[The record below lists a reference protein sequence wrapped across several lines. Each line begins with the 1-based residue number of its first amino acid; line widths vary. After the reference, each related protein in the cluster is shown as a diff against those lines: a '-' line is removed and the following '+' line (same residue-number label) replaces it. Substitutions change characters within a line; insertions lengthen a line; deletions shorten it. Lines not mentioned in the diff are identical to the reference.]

1 MIKYPRSL
9 DEKPAP
15 EKKPR
20 YWRAICRHLP
30 GFSIVLLL
38 SIVVGTLLFPYMVVT
53 VPSGDVGVLWKRL
66 TGPGIY
72 CWCILARGTILD
84 PRELREEGLH
94 IIWPWDSLFLYDLRL
109 QSNTQTYNAISS
121 DGVNVTAEINIRY
134 QLNHD
139 SVAVFHKFIGP
150 DYLKSLLVP
159 EIGSQTRDV
168 ISRYTAQQVYT
179 SRQQIGDQI
188 KSEAQK
194 SLGEHLNQLV
204 QPEASEQQNA
214 DAYRNALQ
222 DSIRILDTLVLS
234 IELPTSIVAAI
245 NSQTEQQYKITEYK
259 YRAEREIEESK
270 RKQIEAN
277 GIAAFQRTVSEGI
290 SDSYLRWQGIAAT
303 VALAES
309 ANAKV
314 VVIGSVKDG
323 LPIILGNMD
332 SGLSSVPTPHSGTG
346 GPTSPSGTSPSSSA
360 TIPSGSS
367 STTPTGTPA
376 ESPKPPGIPGAPTPA
391 TTIRKPTA
399 DSSPTPASPDDGLR
413 SSSHFALSDIKSMFS
428 RLSDVMR
435 STDSSTSTTTGT
447 KPKG

>member
-15 EKKPR
+15 EKKPGF
-20 YWRAICRHLP
+20 WRSIGRHWP
-30 GFSIVLLL
+30 GFSIVLAL
-38 SIVVGTLLFPYMVVT
+38 SIVVATLLYPYMVVT

-94 IIWPWDSLFLYDLRL
+94 IIWPWDRLFLYDLRL
-109 QSNTQTYNAISS
+109 QSDTETYNAISS

-150 DYLKSLLVP
+150 GYLKSLLAP
-159 EIGSQTRDV
+159 EIGSQARDV
-168 ISRYTAQQVYT
+168 ISRYTAQKVYT
-179 SRQQIGDQI
+179 SRQEIGNQI
-188 KSEAQK
+188 KLEAQK

-214 DAYRNALQ
+214 EKYKNDLEN
-222 DSIRILDTLVLS
+222 SIRVLDTLVLS

-259 YRAEREIEESK
+259 YRAEREVEESK

-309 ANAKV
+309 PNAKV
-314 VVIGSVKDG
+314 VVIGAVKDG
-323 LPIILGNMD
+323 LPVILGNMD
-332 SGLSSVPTPHSGTG
+332 SSVSSIPTPQPGTG
-346 GPTSPSGTSPSSSA
+346 GTTSPSGTSPSSSG
-360 TIPSGSS
+360 TTPSGSS
-367 STTPTGTPA
+367 STAPAGTPA
-376 ESPKPPGIPGAPTPA
+376 EPPKPPSMPGGPTPA
-391 TTIRKPTA
+391 TTIKKPTA
-399 DSSPTPASPDDGLR
+399 DLSPTSASPDNGLS
-413 SSSHFALSDIKSMFS
+413 SSSHFALSDVKSMLS

-435 STDSSTSTTTGT
+435 STESPTSAGTGT
-447 KPKG
+447 KP

>member
-9 DEKPAP
+9 EEKPAP
-15 EKKPR
+15 EKKPGF
-20 YWRAICRHLP
+20 WRSIGRHWP
-30 GFSIVLLL
+30 GFSIVLAL
-38 SIVVGTLLFPYMVVT
+38 SLVVATLLYPYMVVT

-94 IIWPWDSLFLYDLRL
+94 IIWPWDKLFLYDLRL
-109 QSNTQTYNAISS
+109 QSDTETYNAISS

-134 QLNHD
+134 QLNHN

-150 DYLKSLLVP
+150 GYLKSLLAP
-159 EIGSQTRDV
+159 EIGSQARDV
-168 ISRYTAQQVYT
+168 ISRYTAQNVYV
-179 SRQQIGDQI
+179 SRQEIGKQI
-188 KSEAQK
+188 KLEAQK

-214 DAYRNALQ
+214 ETYRNDLQ
-222 DSIRILDTLVLS
+222 NSIRVLDTLVLS
-234 IELPTSIVAAI
+234 IELPASIVAAI

-259 YRAEREIEESK
+259 YRAEREVEESK

-309 ANAKV
+309 PNAKV
-314 VVIGSVKDG
+314 VVIGAVKDG
-323 LPIILGNMD
+323 LPVILGNMD
-332 SGLSSVPTPHSGTG
+332 SSVSPVPAPQPGTG
-346 GPTSPSGTSPSSSA
+346 GTTPPSGTSPSSSG
-360 TIPSGSS
+360 TTPSGSS
-367 STTPTGTPA
+367 STAPTGTPA
-376 ESPKPPGIPGAPTPA
+376 DSPKPPSMPGGPTPA
-391 TTIRKPTA
+391 ATIKKPTA
-399 DSSPTPASPDDGLR
+399 DSSPTSTNPDNGL
-413 SSSHFALSDIKSMFS
+413 SSSTHFALSDIKSMLS

-435 STDSSTSTTTGT
+435 SSESPTSAGTAT
-447 KPKG
+447 KP

>member
-1 MIKYPRSL
+1 MIKYPQSL

-15 EKKPR
+15 EKKR
-20 YWRAICRHLP
+20 GYWRSIGRHWP
-30 GFSIVLLL
+30 GFSIVSLL
-38 SIVVGTLLFPYMVVT
+38 SIVACTLLFPYMVVT

-72 CWCILARGTILD
+72 CWCILARGTVLD
-84 PRELREEGLH
+84 PQELREEGLH
-94 IIWPWDSLFLYDLRL
+94 LIWPWDTLFLYSLRL
-109 QSNTQTYNAISS
+109 QSDTETYNAISS

-150 DYLKSLLVP
+150 GYLKSLLAP
-159 EIGSQTRDV
+159 EIGSQARDV
-168 ISRYTAQQVYT
+168 ISRYTAQKVYT
-179 SRQQIGDQI
+179 SRQEIGEQI
-188 KSEAQK
+188 KSEAKK

-214 DAYRNALQ
+214 ENYKTALQ
-222 DSIRILDTLVLS
+222 NSIVILDTLVLS

-259 YRAEREIEESK
+259 YRAEREVEESK

-309 ANAKV
+309 PNAKV
-314 VVIGSVKDG
+314 VVIGAARDG
-323 LPIILGNMD
+323 LPVILGNMD
-332 SGLSSVPTPHSGTG
+332 SSVSSAPTPQPGSGGT
-346 GPTSPSGTSPSSSA
+346 TSPSGTSPSSSG
-360 TIPSGSS
+360 TTPSGSS

-376 ESPKPPGIPGAPTPA
+376 GSPKPPSMSGGPSPA
-391 TTIRKPTA
+391 TTIKKPTA
-399 DSSPTPASPDDGLR
+399 DSSPTSANPDDG
-413 SSSHFALSDIKSMFS
+413 SSASSHFALSDIKSMFS

-435 STDSSTSTTTGT
+435 STESPTSAGTGT
-447 KPKG
+447 KR

>member
-15 EKKPR
+15 EKKR
-20 YWRAICRHLP
+20 GFWRSIGRHWP
-30 GFSIVLLL
+30 GFSIVSAL
-38 SIVVGTLLFPYMVVT
+38 SIVVATLLYPYMVVT
-53 VPSGDVGVLWKRL
+53 VPSGEVGVLWKRL

-84 PRELREEGLH
+84 PRELRDEGLH
-94 IIWPWDSLFLYDLRL
+94 LIWPWDKLFLYDLRL
-109 QSNTQTYNAISS
+109 QSDTETYNAISS

-134 QLNHD
+134 QLNHY

-150 DYLKSLLVP
+150 GYLKSLLAP
-159 EIGSQTRDV
+159 EIGSQARDV
-168 ISRYTAQQVYT
+168 ISRYTAQNVYV
-179 SRQQIGDQI
+179 SRQDIGNQI
-188 KSEAQK
+188 KLEAQK

-214 DAYRNALQ
+214 EKYKNDLQ
-222 DSIRILDTLVLS
+222 NSIKILDTLVLS

-259 YRAEREIEESK
+259 YRAEREVEESK

-309 ANAKV
+309 PNAKV

-323 LPIILGNMD
+323 LPVILGNMD
-332 SGLSSVPTPHSGTG
+332 SSVSPVPTPQPGTG
-346 GPTSPSGTSPSSSA
+346 GTTSPSGTSPSSSG
-360 TIPSGSS
+360 TTPSGSS

-376 ESPKPPGIPGAPTPA
+376 ESPKPPSMPGGPTPA
-391 TTIRKPTA
+391 TTIKKPTA
-399 DSSPTPASPDDGLR
+399 DLSPTSADPDNGL
-413 SSSHFALSDIKSMFS
+413 SASSHFALTDIKSMFS

-435 STDSSTSTTTGT
+435 SSESPARAGTGT
-447 KPKG
+447 KP

>member
-9 DEKPAP
+9 EEKPAP
-15 EKKPR
+15 EKKPGF
-20 YWRAICRHLP
+20 WRSIGRHWP
-30 GFSIVLLL
+30 GFSIVLAL
-38 SIVVGTLLFPYMVVT
+38 SLVVATLLYPYMVVT

-94 IIWPWDSLFLYDLRL
+94 IIWPWDKLFLYDLRL
-109 QSNTQTYNAISS
+109 QSDTETYNAISS

-150 DYLKSLLVP
+150 GYLKSLLAP
-159 EIGSQTRDV
+159 EIGSQARDV
-168 ISRYTAQQVYT
+168 ISRYTAQNVYV
-179 SRQQIGDQI
+179 SRQEIGKQI
-188 KSEAQK
+188 KLEAQK

-214 DAYRNALQ
+214 ETYRNDLQ
-222 DSIRILDTLVLS
+222 NSIRVLDTLVLS
-234 IELPTSIVAAI
+234 IELPASIVAAI

-259 YRAEREIEESK
+259 YRAEREVEESK

-309 ANAKV
+309 PNAKV
-314 VVIGSVKDG
+314 VVIGAVKDG
-323 LPIILGNMD
+323 LPVILGNMD
-332 SGLSSVPTPHSGTG
+332 SSVSPVPAPQPGTG
-346 GPTSPSGTSPSSSA
+346 GTTPPSGTSPSSSG
-360 TIPSGSS
+360 TTPSGSS
-367 STTPTGTPA
+367 STAPTGTPA
-376 ESPKPPGIPGAPTPA
+376 DSPKLPSMPGGPTPA
-391 TTIRKPTA
+391 ATIKKPTA
-399 DSSPTPASPDDGLR
+399 DSSPTSTNPDNGL
-413 SSSHFALSDIKSMFS
+413 SSSTHFALSDIKSMLS

-435 STDSSTSTTTGT
+435 SSESPTSAGTAT
-447 KPKG
+447 KP

>member
-15 EKKPR
+15 EKKR
-20 YWRAICRHLP
+20 GFWRSIGRHWP
-30 GFSIVLLL
+30 GFSIVSAL
-38 SIVVGTLLFPYMVVT
+38 SIVVATLLYPYMVVT
-53 VPSGDVGVLWKRL
+53 VPSGEVGVLWKRL

-84 PRELREEGLH
+84 PRELRDEGLH
-94 IIWPWDSLFLYDLRL
+94 LIWPWDKLFLYDLRL
-109 QSNTQTYNAISS
+109 QSDTETYNAISS

-134 QLNHD
+134 QLNHY

-150 DYLKSLLVP
+150 GYLKSLLAP
-159 EIGSQTRDV
+159 EIGSQARDV
-168 ISRYTAQQVYT
+168 ISRYTAQNVYM
-179 SRQQIGDQI
+179 SRQEIGNQI
-188 KSEAQK
+188 KLEAQK

-214 DAYRNALQ
+214 EKYKNDLQ
-222 DSIRILDTLVLS
+222 NSIKILDTLVLS

-259 YRAEREIEESK
+259 YRAEREVEESK

-309 ANAKV
+309 PNAKV

-323 LPIILGNMD
+323 LPVILGNMD
-332 SGLSSVPTPHSGTG
+332 SAVSPVPTPQPGTG
-346 GPTSPSGTSPSSSA
+346 GTTSPSGTSPSSSG
-360 TIPSGSS
+360 TTPSGSS

-376 ESPKPPGIPGAPTPA
+376 ESPKPPSMPGGPTPG
-391 TTIRKPTA
+391 TTIKKPTA
-399 DSSPTPASPDDGLR
+399 DLSPTSADPDNGL
-413 SSSHFALSDIKSMFS
+413 SASSHFALTDIKSMFS

-435 STDSSTSTTTGT
+435 SSESPARAGTGT
-447 KPKG
+447 KP

>member
-9 DEKPAP
+9 EEKPAP
-15 EKKPR
+15 EKKPGF
-20 YWRAICRHLP
+20 WRSIGRHWP
-30 GFSIVLLL
+30 GFSIVLAL
-38 SIVVGTLLFPYMVVT
+38 SLVVATLLYPYMVVT

-94 IIWPWDSLFLYDLRL
+94 IIWPWDKLFLYDLRL
-109 QSNTQTYNAISS
+109 QSDTETYNAISS

-150 DYLKSLLVP
+150 GYLKSLLAP
-159 EIGSQTRDV
+159 EIGSQARDV
-168 ISRYTAQQVYT
+168 ISRYTAQNVYV
-179 SRQQIGDQI
+179 SRQEIGKQI
-188 KSEAQK
+188 KLEAQK

-214 DAYRNALQ
+214 ETYRNDLQ
-222 DSIRILDTLVLS
+222 NSIRVLDTLVLS
-234 IELPTSIVAAI
+234 IELPASIVAAI

-259 YRAEREIEESK
+259 YRAEREVEESK

-309 ANAKV
+309 PNAKV
-314 VVIGSVKDG
+314 VVIGAVKDG
-323 LPIILGNMD
+323 LPVILGNMD
-332 SGLSSVPTPHSGTG
+332 SSVSPVPAPQPGTG
-346 GPTSPSGTSPSSSA
+346 GTTPPSGTSPSSSG
-360 TIPSGSS
+360 TTPSGSS
-367 STTPTGTPA
+367 STAPTGTPA
-376 ESPKPPGIPGAPTPA
+376 DSPKPPSMPGGPTPA
-391 TTIRKPTA
+391 ATIKKPTA
-399 DSSPTPASPDDGLR
+399 DSSPTSTNPDNGL
-413 SSSHFALSDIKSMFS
+413 SSSTHFALSDIKSMLS

-435 STDSSTSTTTGT
+435 SSESPTSAGTAT
-447 KPKG
+447 KP